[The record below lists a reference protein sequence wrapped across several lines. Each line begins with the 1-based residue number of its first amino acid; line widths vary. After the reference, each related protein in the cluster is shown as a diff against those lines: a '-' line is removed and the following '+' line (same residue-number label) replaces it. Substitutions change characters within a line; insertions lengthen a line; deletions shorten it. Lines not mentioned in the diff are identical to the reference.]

1 MRKKCKLSRTNQ
13 NFKEKVREYNLGVP
27 STALYLAM
35 NPTSEAITGQA
46 TDNVTPPEASLYF
59 VKTECFCF
67 DQQAL
72 ASNATVDMPLQFIVD
87 QELPGDIHTITL
99 SYTLFDIT
107 DSVQDG
113 LAAL

>member
-1 MRKKCKLSRTNQ
+1 MPIWSPKAIPSISPSRAAA
-13 NFKEKVREYNLGVP
+13 F
-27 STALYLAM
+27 
-35 NPTSEAITGQA
+35 
-46 TDNVTPPEASLYF
+46 F
-59 VKTECFCF
+59 HKTECFCF

-87 QELPGDIHTITL
+87 QELPDDIHTITL

-113 LAAL
+113 LATL